1 VNKIILFTDLDGTLL
16 DEKSYSAYLSLPAL
30 RKLQAWDITIVFCSS
45 KTRAEQETLQK
56 ELAVQGPFIVENGS
70 AIFLP
75 THTIVTKAHF
85 VEKSDATQ
93 TIVLGMPI
101 KDIRK
106 TLSQIV
112 SKTGIN
118 YQSFSD
124 LSNEQVAQSTGLDL
138 ESAKRAKKREYS
150 ETIVTKFNSAELE
163 LFIHECESSGL
174 KCTMGGRYLSVIGK
188 GADKGKAVQALTAHY
203 RSGYEDILTVGIG
216 DSPNDAPMLGAV
228 DFPYLVQRPNGQ
240 FESMKIDNL
249 MYVNAMGPMGFTQM
263 VEDLKRR
270 WPELD

>member
-1 VNKIILFTDLDGTLL
+1 VSKIILFTDLDGTLL

-45 KTRAEQETLQK
+45 KTRVEQETLQK

-75 THTIVTKAHF
+75 THTNSTKAHF
-85 VEKSDATQ
+85 GGKSDAAQ

-106 TLSQIV
+106 TLSQV
-112 SKTGIN
+112 VTKTGIN
-118 YQSFSD
+118 YQSLSD

-138 ESAKRAKKREYS
+138 ESAKRAKNREYS
-150 ETIVTKFNSAELE
+150 ETIVTKFSTSELE
-163 LFIHECESSGL
+163 IFIYECELSSL
-174 KCTMGGRYLSVIGK
+174 KCTMGGRFLSVIGQ
-188 GADKGKAVQALTAHY
+188 GADKGEAVQALTAHY
-203 RSGYEDILTVGIG
+203 KSGYEDILTIGIG

-228 DFPYLVQRPNGQ
+228 DFPYLVQRPSGH
-240 FESMKIDNL
+240 FESMQVDNL
-249 MYVNAMGPMGFTQM
+249 IYLNAIGPVGFTQM
-263 VEDLKRR
+263 VEDLKQR
-270 WPELD
+270 WPEQD